1 LHEPLETLKGAGMTN
16 RFAIAVVVS
25 WALALGACGRDDKQE
40 KVGGSAASPSSAN
53 PSSANPSSA
62 NPSSAGP
69 SSANPSSANPSSS
82 AADKSVGTT
91 REPLQT
97 GEFAKDGPG
106 LPDGTKT
113 GARTTPNPK

>member
-1 LHEPLETLKGAGMTN
+1 ME
-16 RFAIAVVVS
+16 
-25 WALALGACGRDDKQE
+25 
-40 KVGGSAASPSSAN
+40 
-53 PSSANPSSA
+53 
-62 NPSSAGP
+62 SAGF
-69 SSANPSSANPSSS
+69 SASATAPANPSSS